1 MQRLRRV
8 TSKSGDDFFVNMN
21 VGDKFSYSIF
31 WGYVVDKALKGGAII
46 DKCGFEMGI
55 VTEKHEV
62 KSNDLT
68 YIIDKVSVPE
78 HLKKQKKKYLKH
90 ERPDIFKQLH
100 PTKNKDMD
108 IGNLSLGSI
117 KRVWWLCEN
126 DHEWETTVSSR
137 TQIGKGNC
145 PDCWRSREISG
156 NNFTKS
162 HPILSKFWDR
172 DNNGDYTPETSTT
185 RDGIRI
191 NFTCDKGHKFSRM
204 LFNKLPDRC
213 PKCKLLANHPLRSLN
228 IQEASLVK
236 KLYKEGFKKI
246 DISKKTGFNYK
257 VVDNI
262 ISGRT
267 YKDID

>member
-8 TSKSGDDFFVNMN
+8 TSKSGDDFFANMN

-31 WGYVVDKALKGGAII
+31 WGYVVDKAHKGGAVI

-62 KSNDLT
+62 KSNSST
-68 YIIDKVSVPE
+68 FIEDKVSVPA

-100 PTKNKDMD
+100 PTKNQNID
-108 IGNLSLGSI
+108 IDDLSLGSN

-126 DHEWETTVSSR
+126 DHEWDTTVSTR
-137 TQIGKGNC
+137 TQISKGNC
-145 PDCWRSREISG
+145 PYCWRSREFSG

-172 DNNGDYTPETSTT
+172 DNNGDYRPETSTT

-204 LFNKLPDRC
+204 LYNSLPDLC
-213 PKCKLLANHPLRSLN
+213 PKCK
-228 IQEASLVK
+228 IQVNRKSRVLSNKDAAKVK
-236 KLYKEGFKKI
+236 QLYREGMKKI
-246 DISKKTGFNYK
+246 DIAKKMGVHYGTIKQITLGN
-257 VVDNI
+257 
-262 ISGRT
+262 T
-267 YKDID
+267 YKDIE